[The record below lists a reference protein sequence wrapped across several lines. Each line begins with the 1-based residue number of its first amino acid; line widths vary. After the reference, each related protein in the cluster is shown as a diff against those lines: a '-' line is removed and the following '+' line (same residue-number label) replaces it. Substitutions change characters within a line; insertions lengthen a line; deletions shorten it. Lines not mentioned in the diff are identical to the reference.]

1 MNQLSD
7 TENFIPLS
15 IDTKLIDYQNAQIIL
30 IRAREGR
37 DVIKKEIGVE
47 INHDKDETHSSSADI
62 FGKLKLRKDQVPI
75 RPLFEGI
82 LE

>member
-1 MNQLSD
+1 MH
-7 TENFIPLS
+7 
-15 IDTKLIDYQNAQIIL
+15 
-30 IRAREGR
+30 GH

-47 INHDKDETHSSSADI
+47 INHDKHETQSSSADI
-62 FGKLKLRKDQVPI
+62 FTKLKVRMDQDQVPV